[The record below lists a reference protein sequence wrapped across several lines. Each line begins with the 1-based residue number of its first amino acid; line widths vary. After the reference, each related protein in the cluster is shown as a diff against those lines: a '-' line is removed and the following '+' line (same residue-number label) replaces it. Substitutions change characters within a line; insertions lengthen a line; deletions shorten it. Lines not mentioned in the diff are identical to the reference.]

1 MIININMNEI
11 NAKFFLNVY
20 FNYNYVYRLLD
31 FQHEIKNCISFPE
44 VMISKSKVGFLNI
57 EEY

>member
-1 MIININMNEI
+1 MNEI
-11 NAKFFLNVY
+11 NAKLFLNVY